1 MVVKKIQFGIVLE
14 PITEKVPNPSFS
26 QLIPAGTLT
35 KVKRIASPR
44 FAKSSKKKSIPLDVD

>member
-26 QLIPAGTLT
+26 RMIPAGTHT
-35 KVKRIASPR
+35 KVKRIASTR
-44 FAKSSKKKSIPLDVD
+44 FGKSMKK